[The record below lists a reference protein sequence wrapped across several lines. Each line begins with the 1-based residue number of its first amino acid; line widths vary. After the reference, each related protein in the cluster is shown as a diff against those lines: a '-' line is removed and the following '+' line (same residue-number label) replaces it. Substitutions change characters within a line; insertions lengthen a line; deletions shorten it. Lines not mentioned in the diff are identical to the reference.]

1 MRRSTGCG
9 WHMTTTDERDA
20 RRAGAA
26 RTGGPA
32 ADGRGVGRILLGVL
46 LTAAMAAGGV
56 SPAAAAVQP
65 SQPPVEEF
73 VPIDQLPEEDRLPAA
88 PFLIAA
94 YSIVWILAFGYFW
107 SLTRRMEAVE
117 RDLAGLSRRV
127 GEGGDE
133 EQP

>member
-1 MRRSTGCG
+1 MRRWTGCG
-9 WHMTTTDERDA
+9 WHMTTTDGSRA
-20 RRAGAA
+20 LRAGAA
-26 RTGGPA
+26 RPGGLA
-32 ADGRGVGRILLGVL
+32 ADGRGIGRILLGVML
-46 LTAAMAAGGV
+46 AAAMAAGGV
-56 SPAAAAVQP
+56 LPAAAAVQP

-107 SLTRRMEAVE
+107 SLARRQEAVE
-117 RDLAGLSRRV
+117 RDLAGLARRV
-127 GEGGDE
+127 GDRGDG

>member
-1 MRRSTGCG
+1 
-9 WHMTTTDERDA
+9 MTTTDERDA
-20 RRAGAA
+20 RRAGA
-26 RTGGPA
+26 R
-32 ADGRGVGRILLGVL
+32 R
-46 LTAAMAAGGV
+46 AGGAATAGPCLRGWIV
-56 SPAAAAVQP
+56 VGAVVASLAAPGASPAAAAMLP

-107 SLTRRMEAVE
+107 SLARRMEVVE
-117 RDLAGLSRRV
+117 RDLAGLARRV
-127 GEGGDE
+127 GDGGDE

>member
-20 RRAGAA
+20 RRAGA
-26 RTGGPA
+26 RRSGGSA
-32 ADGRGVGRILLGVL
+32 ADGSRAGWIVACVGWLPSWRL
-46 LTAAMAAGGV
+46 GGV
-56 SPAAAAVQP
+56 SLAAAALQP

-73 VPIDQLPEEDRLPAA
+73 VPIDELPEEDRLPAA

-107 SLTRRMEAVE
+107 SLARRMEVVE
-117 RDLAGLSRRV
+117 RDLAGLARRV
-127 GEGGDE
+127 GDGGDE

>member
-1 MRRSTGCG
+1 
-9 WHMTTTDERDA
+9 MTTTDGSHA
-20 RRAGAA
+20 RRAGAG
-26 RTGGPA
+26 RPGGA
-32 ADGRGVGRILLGVL
+32 ASDRRGVGRILLGAML
-46 LTAAMAAGGV
+46 AAAMAAGGV
-56 SPAAAAVQP
+56 SLAAAGLQP
-65 SQPPVEEF
+65 SQPPIEEF

-117 RDLAGLSRRV
+117 RDLAGLAGRV
-127 GEGGDE
+127 GDGGDE